1 LKYLLFVIALPGSR
15 SNPVGFKQREATM
28 TLKNLKQGRYSR
40 FIMGV
45 IAKLPLLIST
55 LLLMLPNIGEAFGFT
70 TPLRGTFGSF
80 AVRRGWI
87 ESAQVGV
94 GGGGVGPLYMG
105 WFDFNPIRG
114 SGSGKNKDLLDEEFE
129 AQQAVLRARQQQG
142 FTKDNLM
149 KKYGRE
155 KIAEEKT
162 PVKPAANEESTDK
175 GVSVKLPWEK

>member
-1 LKYLLFVIALPGSR
+1 
-15 SNPVGFKQREATM
+15 M
-28 TLKNLKQGRYSR
+28 KNLQQGRYSR

-45 IAKLPLLIST
+45 VAKLPLLIST
-55 LLLMLPNIGEAFGFT
+55 LLLMLPNIGEALGFT

-80 AVRRGWI
+80 ALRGRI
-87 ESAQVGV
+87 ESALVGA
-94 GGGGVGPLYMG
+94 GGVGPLYMG

-114 SGSGKNKDLLDEEFE
+114 SGSGKDKDFLDEEFE

-155 KIAEEKT
+155 KIVEEKT
-162 PVKPAANEESTDK
+162 PVKPAAKEESTDK
-175 GVSVKLPWEK
+175 GVSVKLPREK